1 MQKDIQPR
9 ALIADEYNIYINLS
23 FLFFLNVAGNQ
34 TLEKIVALFEFFL
47 KRK

>member
-9 ALIADEYNIYINLS
+9 ALIADEYNIYKS
-23 FLFFLNVAGNQ
+23 FFFFFLNVAGNQ